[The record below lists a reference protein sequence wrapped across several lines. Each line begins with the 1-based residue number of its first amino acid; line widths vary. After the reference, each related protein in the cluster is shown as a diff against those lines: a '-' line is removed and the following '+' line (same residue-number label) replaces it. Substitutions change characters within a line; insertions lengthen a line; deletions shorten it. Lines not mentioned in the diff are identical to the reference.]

1 MAKLWLKN
9 GKVIVNSSAA
19 AILCDTC
26 PCDCCK
32 ALPDTISAAVST
44 GTCPTPTASAVN
56 LSRSLTDP
64 CYWLGLNNHPP
75 DGESD
80 CANKCK
86 GLAILLTI
94 HCSSQTFDL
103 ACDNHCCFYAEK
115 LGILLPDLYT
125 PQTLDIIVTAGCDAA
140 CIDCTGPITV
150 TIS

>member
-9 GKVIVNSSAA
+9 GKIVTDSSGRP
-19 AILCDTC
+19 ILCDTC

-64 CYWLGLNNHPP
+64 CQWVGLSGHPP
-75 DGESD
+75 IGQSD
-80 CANKCK
+80 CANNCK
-86 GLAILLTI
+86 GLAIILTVD
-94 HCSSQTFDL
+94 CSAQTFYL
-103 ACDNHCCFYAEK
+103 QFDNHCCVAADKSGIPLANLYAAH
-115 LGILLPDLYT
+115 
-125 PQTLDIIVTAGCDAA
+125 TLDIIATADCDAA